1 MRNRYIIPILL
12 LLGCVA
18 VASVSCTKV
27 KRGEYASGTA
37 AVFCDD
43 GFKNI
48 LDEEIQAFEFSY
60 KDATIVPF
68 YMSEQAC
75 IDSMLQDKCQSII
88 ITRDFTKEER
98 AHVKSQNRRIVR
110 SQCIAVDAVAM
121 IVHKDNPVS
130 ALSME
135 EIKKILTGEITHWNQ
150 LAGNDNTAIKV
161 VFDAE
166 GSSTV
171 SYMRD
176 KFLPAGKKITDYI
189 KPYAQKNNAAVFDVV
204 KKDPDALGIIS
215 VSWLGNDLSVAKNI
229 PMDERMEDYA
239 NENDSINTELTTD
252 VNIIKVSNPNA
263 DNDFSPVAYKP
274 YQLYINSGEYPLFR
288 KVWMIS
294 TASNSTVLHSFYTF
308 VTGFVGQKIIIK
320 SGIMPYHVNPRVVEV
335 VK

>member
-1 MRNRYIIPILL
+1 MKKSSILFGIL
-12 LLGCVA
+12 SVA
-18 VASVSCTKV
+18 AVIGMSACGEI

-75 IDSMLQDKCQSII
+75 IDSLMQDKCQSII

-98 AHVKSQNRRIVR
+98 AHIKAQNKRIVR
-110 SQCIAVDAVAM
+110 SNCIAVDAVAL
-121 IVHKDNPVS
+121 ITNKDNPVS
-130 ALSME
+130 ALSVE
-135 EIKKILTGEITHWNQ
+135 EIGKILRGEITRWSQ
-150 LAGNDNTAIKV
+150 IAGNDTTAIKV
-161 VFDAE
+161 VFDSE

-176 KFLPAGKKITDYI
+176 KFLPEGKKITDYI
-189 KPYAQKNNAAVFDVV
+189 KPYAQKNNAQVFDVV

-215 VSWLGNDLSVAKNI
+215 VSWLGNDLSVAQQVPI
-229 PMDERMEDYA
+229 DQRMEDYA
-239 NENDSINTELTTD
+239 NENDSINTALTEE
-252 VNIIKVSNPNA
+252 VNIIKVSNPNE
-263 DNDFSPVAYKP
+263 DNDFSPQAYKP

-320 SGIMPYHVNPRVVEV
+320 SGIMPYHVHSRVVQV